1 MKNKIIIGIAILII
15 LFLSVLLYFS
25 IRNKKEEEKI
35 KNAVIEITLIEDL
48 NVEFN
53 SELRVKDLIKS
64 INGKIINNFKI
75 NTTKLGEQE
84 IEYTYIND
92 DNIRLKQKIKYN
104 VVDTVEPIIWLSG
117 SYTIYKGNAFDYSN
131 IMCGDNH
138 DSIPNCY
145 VEGKYDVNKVGSY
158 PLVFK
163 AEDKSGNVA
172 TKEFVLKV
180 VNKPTGSSTTQSTSK
195 TYTKFSDILSKHKT
209 ENTKIGIDVSGW
221 QGEIDFEKIKNAG
234 VEFIIIRVGGNTGTE
249 KENYVDS
256 KFIRN
261 IELANEYDIDVGLYF
276 YSYANSKEHAIR
288 DAKWLLEQIKDYD
301 VELPIAFDWENWNYY
316 NFYELSFYELTEMA
330 EAFLDV
336 LEEAGYKGML
346 YSSKN
351 YLEKIWLKTDYP
363 IWLAHYT
370 TKTNYEG
377 PYYMWQLCDNGQID
391 GINGAVDIDVMYLN

>member
-145 VEGKYDVNKVGSY
+145 VEGKYNVNKVGSY

-180 VNKPTGSSTTQSTSK
+180 VNKPTGSSTTQSTPK
-195 TYTKFSDILSKHKT
+195 TYTKFSDILSKHKA